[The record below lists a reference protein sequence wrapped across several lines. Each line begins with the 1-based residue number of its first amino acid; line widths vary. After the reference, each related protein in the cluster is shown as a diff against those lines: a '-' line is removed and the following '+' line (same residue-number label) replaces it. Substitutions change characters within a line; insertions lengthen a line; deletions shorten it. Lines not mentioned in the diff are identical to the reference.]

1 MSEIIAAV
9 YEVMEDTGICEGIL
23 FLDEINCVS
32 ETLAPAMLQFL
43 QYKTFGQHKVP
54 EGWIIVTAG
63 NPPEYNHSVR
73 EFDIASWDRVKR
85 MDVEPDYSVWKT
97 YAYEHGMHPAI
108 LTYLDLKK
116 DAFYSVENTVD
127 GKHFV
132 TARGWED
139 LSQIMC
145 LSEKKNLPVD
155 LNLISQYVQD
165 EQIARDFAIYYD
177 LFKKYKNDYQ
187 VDRILFGIPSEQVR
201 QRAMKASFDERISF
215 LGLLMDGITD
225 TVKETMEMQNALFV
239 FGDCLKKIKAMW
251 KKAETLFL
259 VSNNKKNV

>member
-1 MSEIIAAV
+1 
-9 YEVMEDTGICEGIL
+9 
-23 FLDEINCVS
+23 
-32 ETLAPAMLQFL
+32 
-43 QYKTFGQHKVP
+43 
-54 EGWIIVTAG
+54 
-63 NPPEYNHSVR
+63 
-73 EFDIASWDRVKR
+73 

-97 YAYEHGMHPAI
+97 YAYEQGMHPAI

-177 LFKKYKNDYQ
+177 LFKNIKMII
-187 VDRILFGIPSEQVR
+187 RW
-201 QRAMKASFDERISF
+201 
-215 LGLLMDGITD
+215 
-225 TVKETMEMQNALFV
+225 TVSYLAFHQSK
-239 FGDCLKKIKAMW
+239 
-251 KKAETLFL
+251 
-259 VSNNKKNV
+259 